1 MCVYVSS
8 ESLTSSHRAM
18 FPRLSSSFLVH
29 FIVYSAVIK
38 IATMRRCATNKK
50 LISYRHPSTF
60 APELIQSLIGE
71 QATQLYSY
79 KRKLHQEIPITFH
92 GNCRLTLVLRFLH
105 LSTCYFLSSTRLPR
119 CYSPSFFFLFS
130 SSGFPFQFSFLL
142 LAFAASFNFTCPF
155 CIRVI
160 SLARKMKATFIA
172 RRK

>member
-8 ESLTSSHRAM
+8 ESLTSSHRVM

-119 CYSPSFFFLFS
+119 CYSLLFSFFFLLLVFRFNSHSSFS
-130 SSGFPFQFSFLL
+130 RSPLPS
-142 LAFAASFNFTCPF
+142 
-155 CIRVI
+155 I
-160 SLARKMKATFIA
+160 SLALSASALSLSRGK
-172 RRK
+172 